1 MKNSKCYILIF
12 LLILFS
18 SLCFAQLT
26 IEYPN
31 IDYFKQNTDYNLQFN
46 VYNDLGIKEET
57 DCNFTLFKTNGS
69 ILYNELV
76 QTNKIFLSKTNFTDL
91 EKQYY
96 SIYCNT
102 TTDGSFLNKD
112 MEITI
117 DGREQ
122 KKSEYIF
129 LLVLLSIFILLWV
142 LKYISE
148 TLSKKHEILKGLLI
162 VNMVLLSI
170 LGIFIS
176 FFMAIGDFDIQIEIL
191 QKNILVILTIFA
203 SCISAYFL
211 VMWIISLNI
220 KNKNKY
226 GNNK

>member
-1 MKNSKCYILIF
+1 LYNISGNHILEYNYNTPFDSNGLEWYIPINKSLINKEGIYSILFNCNNSKDAGTHQERF
-12 LLILFS
+12 
-18 SLCFAQLT
+18 
-26 IEYPN
+26 
-31 IDYFKQNTDYNLQFN
+31 
-46 VYNDLGIKEET
+46 
-57 DCNFTLFKTNGS
+57 
-69 ILYNELV
+69 
-76 QTNKIFLSKTNFTDL
+76 
-91 EKQYY
+91 
-96 SIYCNT
+96 
-102 TTDGSFLNKD
+102 
-112 MEITI
+112 EITS

-122 KKSEYIF
+122 KKSEYLF

-176 FFMAIGDFDIQIEIL
+176 FFMAIGNYYTQIEIL

-211 VMWIISLNI
+211 IMWIISLNI